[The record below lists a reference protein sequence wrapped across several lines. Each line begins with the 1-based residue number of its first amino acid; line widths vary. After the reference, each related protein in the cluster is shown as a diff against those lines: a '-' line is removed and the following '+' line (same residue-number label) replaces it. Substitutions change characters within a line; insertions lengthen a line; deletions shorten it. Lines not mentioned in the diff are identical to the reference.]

1 MKMPGILPL
10 VFFLF
15 LVPALTP
22 VIERFWP
29 TATTWWSALLV
40 AVLGAAASAGWL
52 LYRKQLAKV
61 EMPGPAATL
70 PPGDEEYTWQAAPRP
85 SPLAAHPTW
94 RSWLLG

>member
-15 LVPALTP
+15 LVPALVP

-40 AVLGAAASAGWL
+40 AVLGAAVSAVWL
-52 LYRKQLAKV
+52 LYRKQLAKLDV
-61 EMPGPAATL
+61 PAPMAS
-70 PPGDEEYTWQAAPRP
+70 PAPGDDDDYTWQASAPASP
-85 SPLAAHPTW
+85 SW
-94 RSWLLG
+94 RGWLLG

>member
-15 LVPALTP
+15 LVPALVP

-40 AVLGAAASAGWL
+40 AVLGAAVSAAWL
-52 LYRKQLAKV
+52 IYRRQLAKLDV
-61 EMPGPAATL
+61 PAPMAT
-70 PPGDEEYTWQAAPRP
+70 PVDDGVSDEDYTWQA
-85 SPLAAHPTW
+85 LPTAEASSV
-94 RSWLLG
+94 RRWLLG